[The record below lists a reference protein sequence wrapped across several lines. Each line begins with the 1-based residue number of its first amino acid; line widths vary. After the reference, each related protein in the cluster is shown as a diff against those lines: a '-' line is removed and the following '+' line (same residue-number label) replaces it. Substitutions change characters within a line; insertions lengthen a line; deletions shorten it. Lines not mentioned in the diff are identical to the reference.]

1 MNKQEPSP
9 GTPPQESQPGHPSAE
24 ELLFT
29 EERER
34 MVEEQ
39 IRQRGVADPR
49 VLEAM
54 RTIPRHC
61 FVPPEYR
68 YLAYSDGPLPIGSG
82 QTISQPYIVALM
94 TELLHLRGHEKVLE
108 VGAGS
113 GYQAAILS
121 RLAREVHT
129 IERHANLA
137 RYAARLLADLGITN
151 VQVHVGDGSLGLPQ
165 HAPFDGI
172 LVAAGAPR
180 VPPALLEQLAEGGR
194 LVIPVGD
201 RGGQMLEV
209 WTRQG
214 NTFDYESVLPVAFVP
229 LVGEQGWKD

>member
-1 MNKQEPSP
+1 MKK
-9 GTPPQESQPGHPSAE
+9 
-24 ELLFT
+24 
-29 EERER
+29 
-34 MVEEQ
+34 
-39 IRQRGVADPR
+39 
-49 VLEAM
+49 
-54 RTIPRHC
+54 C
-61 FVPPEYR
+61 W
-68 YLAYSDGPLPIGSG
+68 
-82 QTISQPYIVALM
+82 
-94 TELLHLRGHEKVLE
+94 KW
-108 VGAGS
+108 GAGS